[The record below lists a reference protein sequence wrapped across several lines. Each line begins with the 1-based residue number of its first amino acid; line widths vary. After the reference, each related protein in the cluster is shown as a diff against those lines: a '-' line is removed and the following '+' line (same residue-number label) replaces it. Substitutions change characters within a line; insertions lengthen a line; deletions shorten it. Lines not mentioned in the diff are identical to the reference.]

1 MSPLNA
7 MRPITLLAAAGLV
20 LSACATAAPPAPGG
34 AISSAQDCAVIAAI
48 AKEHYRF
55 GPDNVP
61 PPLWVESE
69 DETGAPWRLSCDW
82 AAHGLAFPETYD
94 PEGPPQD
101 RVRWVQFK
109 RPRYDGRGALVETGI
124 LHGPL
129 AGMGHECRVVSGVA
143 GWTLAECRATWIS

>member
-7 MRPITLLAAAGLV
+7 MRPLLAPSTLV
-20 LSACATAAPPAPGG
+20 LSACATTAPSGGG
-34 AISSAQDCAVIAAI
+34 AISTAQDCAVIAAI

-82 AAHGLAFPETYD
+82 AAHGLEFADVYD
-94 PEGPPQD
+94 PDARPAG
-101 RVRWVQFK
+101 RVQWVQFK

-129 AGMGHECRVVSGVA
+129 AGMGNECRVVSGVA
-143 GWTLAECRATWIS
+143 GWTVAECRATWIS